1 MAAAAKTNLK
11 KTVADCQANAKA
23 AAERLLKTFSFVP
36 DAKLNW
42 TPSKTARSSLAI
54 VAHCCMTNQLFAKI
68 FRDEA
73 VSPMPT
79 LEEIRGVSQKF
90 EATIH
95 DRAEAVRQLEASCE
109 EVVAALGTMTAD
121 RFATSPVSR
130 GGAMPMT
137 VWMNLPSMHMGSHTS
152 QIDYL
157 QTIWG
162 DVADHR

>member
-1 MAAAAKTNLK
+1 MAAEKTNLK
-11 KTVADCQANAKA
+11 KTVADCQASAKA

-36 DAKLNW
+36 DNKLSW
-42 TPSKTARSSLAI
+42 TPSKTARSSLGI
-54 VAHCCMTNQLFAKI
+54 VAHCCMANQMFAKI
-68 FRDEA
+68 LRGES

-79 LEEIRGVSQKF
+79 LQQIHEMSQKF

-121 RFATSPVSR
+121 RFATSPVSP
-130 GGAMPMT
+130 GGEIPMA
-137 VWMNLPSMHMGSHTS
+137 VWMSLPSMHTGGHAT

-162 DVADHR
+162 DVADHM